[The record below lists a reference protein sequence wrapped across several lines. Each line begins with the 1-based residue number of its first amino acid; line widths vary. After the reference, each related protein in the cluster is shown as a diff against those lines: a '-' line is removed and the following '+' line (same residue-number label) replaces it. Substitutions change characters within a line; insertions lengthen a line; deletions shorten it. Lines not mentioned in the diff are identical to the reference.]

1 MGCVARAAVVTP
13 DGPHSGPYNARP
25 AVANEFATA
34 YESECEPEGLYGAL
48 KMVPGGPYDVEKTI
62 PVQCEF
68 VLALPVSRRG

>member
-1 MGCVARAAVVTP
+1 MRTMAIGCVARAAVVTP

-34 YESECEPEGLYGAL
+34 YESECEP
-48 KMVPGGPYDVEKTI
+48 GGPFDAERMI

-68 VLALPVSRRG
+68 VLVVPVSRLG